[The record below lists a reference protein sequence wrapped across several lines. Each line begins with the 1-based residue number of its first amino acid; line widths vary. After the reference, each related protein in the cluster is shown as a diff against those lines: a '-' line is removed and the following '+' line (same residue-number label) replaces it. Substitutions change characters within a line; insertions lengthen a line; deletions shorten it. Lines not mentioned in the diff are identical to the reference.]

1 MIKNG
6 YGWCYRELSDPV
18 WSTGFVNWALVV
30 IVCVIQN
37 FFFTLAHAIKEDYLE
52 TCLLEDYH

>member
-1 MIKNG
+1 M
-6 YGWCYRELSDPV
+6 
-18 WSTGFVNWALVV
+18 

-52 TCLLEDYH
+52 TCLLEDYLKCAFCFSTLLKGESLFCGMLVPRKPLY